1 MAKKKKSP
9 LKGKRKNLLKTDPE
23 QKPNLSYEQK
33 VDLNATVV
41 GKTVDIKKEE
51 KKEEKLPEP
60 KKAYVT
66 RRPKTAFNTRKRWDQ
81 TN

>member
-9 LKGKRKNLLKTDPE
+9 SKGKRKNLLKTGPE

-33 VDLNATVV
+33 VDLNTTVV

-51 KKEEKLPEP
+51 KKEELPEP

-66 RRPKTAFNTRKRWDQ
+66 SRPKTAFNTRKRWDQ

>member
-9 LKGKRKNLLKTDPE
+9 SKGKRKNLLKTDPE

-33 VDLNATVV
+33 VDLNTTVV

-51 KKEEKLPEP
+51 KKEELPEP

-66 RRPKTAFNTRKRWDQ
+66 SRPKTAFNTRKHWDQ